1 MSLVCRFLN
10 GICQALYYG
19 EYRRFSVP
27 CDIKKVQEKY
37 LSELL
42 HKNRNTV
49 YGKKY
54 SFKSIKS
61 YEDFVKNVPLTV
73 YEDYEPYIE
82 AMADGEE
89 NILTSQKLKLFE
101 LTSGSSGGKKMIPY
115 TEALSREFLRGIK
128 PWLYDIGKSVRGSS
142 YGKSY
147 WSITPVTEGKSF
159 TKGGISV
166 GFEEDSEYFGAVA
179 RAVMNRLFA
188 VNPSVKFSEDMQD
201 FYFKTA
207 SQLICCRELS
217 LISVW
222 NPTFLTILCDF
233 ISDNAEKLSA
243 SLPLERREDFLRA
256 ASEKRFDKVFPKLAV
271 ISCWAD
277 GSAADHVP
285 SLQRLFPEVLIQPKG
300 ILATECFISFPL
312 CGEEGSRLS
321 VYSHFFEFRSMTDG
335 QIVTAD
341 RLAEGEYE
349 VIVTT
354 GGGFYRYCI
363 GDIIKVLKVFEDR
376 PPLIRFLRRNGI
388 SVDMFGEKLT
398 EDFVRSVCIKL
409 GASENFCMLAPDGNR
424 YCLYTDSEKISR
436 EELDALLCES
446 YHYNYCRRLGQLR
459 MAQVRVV
466 RKDPA
471 RTYIERLT
479 SEGMRAGDIK
489 PSYLSA
495 KKDWEKYFQ
504 LL

>member
-10 GICQALYYG
+10 GICQLLYYS
-19 EYRRFSVP
+19 EYRRFLAS

-37 LSELL
+37 LTKLL
-42 HKNRNTV
+42 DKNKNTV
-49 YGKKY
+49 YGKKCN
-54 SFKSIKS
+54 FENIKN

-82 AMADGEE
+82 AMANGEK

-115 TEALSREFLRGIK
+115 TKSLSHEFLRGIK
-128 PWLYDIGKSVRGSS
+128 PWLYDIGKSIRKSS

-166 GFEEDSEYFGAVA
+166 GFEEDSEYFGAIA
-179 RAVMNRLFA
+179 RTVMNKLFA
-188 VNPSVKFSEDMQD
+188 VDSSVKFSEDMQD

-233 ISDNAEKLSA
+233 ISENTQKLSDL
-243 SLPLERREDFLRA
+243 LPVKHRETFLLA
-256 ASEKRFDKVFPKLAV
+256 VSEKRFDKVFPNLAV

-277 GSAADHVP
+277 GSAADYVP
-285 SLQRLFPEVLIQPKG
+285 QLQRLFPGVLIQPKG

-312 CGEEGSRLS
+312 CGEDGSRLS

-341 RLAEGEYE
+341 RLTEGEYE
-349 VIVTT
+349 IIVTT

-363 GDIIKVLKVFEDR
+363 GDIIKVLKVFKDR

-398 EDFVRSVCIKL
+398 EDFVRNVCIKL
-409 GASENFCMLAPDGNR
+409 GISENFCMLAPDNNR
-424 YCLYTDSEKISR
+424 YCLYTDSEKISGD
-436 EELDALLCES
+436 ELDTMLCES
-446 YHYNYCRRLGQLR
+446 YHYNYCRKLGQLNK
-459 MAQVRVV
+459 AEVKIVS
-466 RKDPA
+466 KDPA
-471 RTYIERLT
+471 KTYIERLT
-479 SEGMRAGDIK
+479 SEGMRAGNIK

-495 KKDWEKYFQ
+495 KKDWEKYFELQ
-504 LL
+504 